1 MVRIFTDRRV
11 TSAFVI
17 ENVSTIASPSDFPPS
32 GLLVRKFANA
42 RRGLNVSGALIVQGA
57 PGPGSALHIQVF
69 ALGIPPFPHLP

>member
-1 MVRIFTDRRV
+1 VVVRIFTDRRV

-57 PGPGSALHIQVF
+57 PGSALHIQVC